1 MLRITASMADG
12 IPVDLRDT
20 ITGIDDH
27 NVQLVITAIRH
38 ACGQRPAACAP

>member
-27 NVQLVITAIRH
+27 NVQLVITVISSLN
-38 ACGQRPAACAP
+38 